1 MSFLN
6 LITRMKNKQRSSAPV
21 ATERKPEESKALA
34 EKKNPEVCEGFLGLF
49 SE

>member
-1 MSFLN
+1 MSFLEW
-6 LITRMKNKQRSSAPV
+6 IIKMENKQESSAPV

-34 EKKNPEVCEGFLGLF
+34 EEKNPKVCEGFLGLF